1 MLNKKRQVECRWLS
15 HHSCIHYDHFYA
27 KTVLIFLSFFLLF
40 MSAIVSRDNYVK
52 LTLHFKRFD
61 TVKNWNN
68 AYGILQL
75 NKTFSFVF
83 LLCFENKARIN
94 YDHSFN
100 QLIFIPLKSLFLF
113 VLYLYVPLGKAGEG
127 EEREEEERERET
139 KMERRIK
146 GRDR

>member
-1 MLNKKRQVECRWLS
+1 MECRWLS

-27 KTVLIFLSFFLLF
+27 KTILIFFLFFSFSWLPSFLKIT
-40 MSAIVSRDNYVK
+40 MSNWHCTLKD
-52 LTLHFKRFD
+52 LTL
-61 TVKNWNN
+61 KNWNN

-100 QLIFIPLKSLFLF
+100 QLIFIPLKSLFSF

-127 EEREEEERERET
+127 EEREEEERDRET

>member
-1 MLNKKRQVECRWLS
+1 MPLAIPSQL
-15 HHSCIHYDHFYA
+15 HS
-27 KTVLIFLSFFLLF
+27 LRSFLCENNINFFSFFLLF
-40 MSAIVSRDNYVK
+40 MTAIVSQDNYVK

-100 QLIFIPLKSLFLF
+100 QLIFIPLKSLFSF

-127 EEREEEERERET
+127 EEREEEERDRET